1 MKRKQR
7 AWGAAA
13 VVAALLLAGPPAFAS
28 PAPGA
33 PGVGDVLW
41 PTAGNGGYRVERQR
55 LSFDFPADLET
66 YTATSQ
72 LALRAT
78 QSLSRFDLDL
88 LGPQVREV
96 KVDGRQATWQ
106 STSDGELVIT
116 PPRPIRDGA
125 RFTVSV
131 TVFNTSPDLAAHPPS
146 GPDGLVNGMWRAGN
160 YIQLHNQPVGARRV
174 LAVDDHPSAK
184 APTTVSITTTGS
196 ANSVAN
202 GRLVSTTVSGTRTT
216 RVFDEPR
223 PLATH
228 LLQVGVGPFTVV
240 HRRGPDGLDLR
251 HAVPTD
257 MADAVLPQL
266 DKVYPEAIEFLS
278 RRLGRFPGTI
288 AGAYASPT
296 GGALETQGLT
306 WLSAEQLTPENY
318 EANGFDGTVAH
329 EIVHEW
335 FGDSVAPARWSD
347 LWLSEGHAR
356 FYEWMWGEAHG
367 RSTLDENARHAYEAH
382 RENWLT
388 KYGPIAAPD
397 PASFEGSDDRPFSE
411 GVYAGGAL
419 ALYALRQQV
428 GDSTFERIERAWV
441 TENHD
446 NTGST
451 EKYIATASQVAGQD
465 LGPFL
470 RSWLYAKGT
479 LPPMPGHPDWHAA

>member
-1 MKRKQR
+1 MKRKPQ
-7 AWGAAA
+7 ALGAAA
-13 VVAALLLAGPPAFAS
+13 IVAALLLTGPPAFAS

-33 PGVGDVLW
+33 PGVGDALW

-55 LSFDFPADLET
+55 LSFDFADGLES

-72 LALRAT
+72 LNLRAT

-96 KVDGRQATWQ
+96 KVDGKPATWQ

-116 PPRPIRDGA
+116 PRRPIRDGA
-125 RFTVSV
+125 RFTVTV
-131 TVFNTSPDLAAHPPS
+131 TVFNTAPDLEKNPPAGS
-146 GPDGLVNGMWRAGN
+146 DDLLNGMWRAGN
-160 YIQLHNQPVGARRV
+160 HVQLHAQPVGLRRV

-202 GRLVSTTVSGTRTT
+202 GRLVSTSVSGARTT

-223 PLATH
+223 PLATQ

-240 HRRGPDGLDLR
+240 HRRGPDGIDLR
-251 HAVPTD
+251 YAVPTD

-266 DKVYPEAIEFLS
+266 DKTFPAAIEFLS
-278 RRLGRFPGTI
+278 RRLGRFPGSV
-288 AGAYASPT
+288 AGVYATPS

-306 WLSAEQLTPENY
+306 WLSAGELTPETFVN
-318 EANGFDGTVAH
+318 NGFDGVVAH
-329 EIVHEW
+329 EIAHEW
-335 FGDSVAPARWSD
+335 FGDSVAVARWSD

-356 FYEWMWGEAHG
+356 FYEWMWNDAHG
-367 RSTLDENARHAYEAH
+367 RNTIEQNARHAYEVH
-382 RENWLT
+382 RKWLGAN
-388 KYGPIAAPD
+388 GPVAAPD
-397 PASFEGSDDRPFSE
+397 AASFGGSDSKPFAE

-419 ALYALRQQV
+419 TLYALRQQV
-428 GDSTFERIERAWV
+428 GDTTFERIERAWV
-441 TENHD
+441 SENHD
-446 NTGST
+446 GVGGT
-451 EKYIATASQVAGQD
+451 EQFIATASRIAGQD
-465 LGPFL
+465 LVPFL

>member
-1 MKRKQR
+1 MKRKPW
-7 AWGAAA
+7 ALGTI
-13 VVAALLLAGPPAFAS
+13 VTALLLTGPPAFAS
-28 PAPGA
+28 PTPGA
-33 PGVGDVLW
+33 PGVGDALW
-41 PTAGNGGYRVERQR
+41 PNAGNGGYRVERQR

-66 YTATSQ
+66 YTATSV
-72 LALRAT
+72 LSLRAT

-88 LGPQVREV
+88 LGPRVREV
-96 KVDGRQATWQ
+96 KVDGKPATWQ

-116 PPRPIRDGA
+116 PLRPIRDGA

-131 TVFNTSPDLAAHPPS
+131 TVFNTAPDLEKNPPS
-146 GPDGLVNGMWRAGN
+146 KPEDLVNGMWRAGN

-202 GRLVSTTVSGTRTT
+202 GKLVSTTVSGERTT

-223 PLATH
+223 PLATQ

-240 HRRGPDGLDLR
+240 HRSGPDGIDLR
-251 HAVPTD
+251 YAVPSD
-257 MADAVLPQL
+257 LADAVLPQL
-266 DKVYPEAIEFLS
+266 DKTFPEAIEFLE
-278 RRLGRFPGTI
+278 RRLGRFPGSI
-288 AGAYASPT
+288 AGVYATPT

-306 WLSAEQLTPENY
+306 WLSAGQLTPENY
-318 EANGFDGTVAH
+318 EANGVDGTVAH

-356 FYEWMWGEAHG
+356 FYEWAWNEAHG
-367 RSTLDENARHAYEAH
+367 RSTVEQNARHAYEVH
-382 RENWLT
+382 RKHWLE
-388 KYGPIAAPD
+388 KYGPVAAPD
-397 PASFEGSDDRPFSE
+397 PASFGGSDDRPFSE

-419 ALYALRQQV
+419 TLYALRQQV
-428 GDSTFERIERAWV
+428 GDAVFERIERAWV

-446 NTGST
+446 STGST
-451 EKYIATASQVAGQD
+451 EQFIATASRVAGQD

-470 RSWLYAKGT
+470 RSWLYGKGT
-479 LPPMPGHPDWHAA
+479 LPPMPGHPDWRAA